1 MKKKILAVILS
12 AMVALSLP
20 TAIVAEAYYDFIDL
34 DKKSSSNSNKNTTNK
49 KNTSPKS
56 NSTKIKSK
64 NNSSKKTNH
73 K

>member
-34 DKKSSSNSNKNTTNK
+34 DKKSSS
-49 KNTSPKS
+49 
-56 NSTKIKSK
+56 IV
-64 NNSSKKTNH
+64 
-73 K
+73 